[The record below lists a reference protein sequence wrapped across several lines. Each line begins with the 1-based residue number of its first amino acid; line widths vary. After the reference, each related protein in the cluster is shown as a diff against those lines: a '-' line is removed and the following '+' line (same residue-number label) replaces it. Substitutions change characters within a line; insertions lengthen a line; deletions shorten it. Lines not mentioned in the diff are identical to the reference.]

1 MNDFGREPK
10 RLMKS
15 IKSFLNTTRGI
26 AAKRSRDKY
35 GTAFWLYWRKDD
47 VARALGIEWHMKWE
61 LTFSHRNVRAGLYFE
76 LNGKTR
82 PILERIEEFM
92 REEIATDMFTWRWK
106 SDSNYVYIY
115 RHRLMNE
122 EALSVGSFEE
132 VESATR
138 EKVGAFLDSDYR
150 TIQGY
155 FQCLAADPRRFS
167 AGERST

>member
-82 PILERIEEFM
+82 PILERIEEYAAAGVTKFVM
-92 REEIATDMFTWRWK
+92 RPIAEDDEDLLEQTR
-106 SDSNYVYIY
+106 
-115 RHRLMNE
+115 RL
-122 EALSVGSFEE
+122 ADE
-132 VESATR
+132 VLPT
-138 EKVGAFLDSDYR
+138 VH
-150 TIQGY
+150 
-155 FQCLAADPRRFS
+155 
-167 AGERST
+167 GE